1 VESSREEPEKKGK
14 LMPRVMVITDHA
26 GPGSVPVLLDERV
39 NSVHLSTD
47 HAAMQFIERLGWAIS
62 DAEEA
67 ERVHARRAAA
77 RGSNVRRLAS
87 FALWPERLAN
97 TNKPSTT
104 SNLTPKGVRDGKV
117 RISALAPSTGDR

>member
-1 VESSREEPEKKGK
+1 
-14 LMPRVMVITDHA
+14 MVITDQA
-26 GPGSVPVLLDERV
+26 EPGNALLLLNERV
-39 NSVHLSTD
+39 NPVHLSSD

-67 ERVHARRAAA
+67 ERVHTRRPAA

-87 FALWPERLAN
+87 FAVWQERSAN
-97 TNKPSTT
+97 INKPSTT

-117 RISALAPSTGDR
+117 RISRLAPLTGDR